1 MNFGTS
7 RPSSDEDSGLSSFVE
22 NPQYF
27 CGIIKEKDMCK
38 WCWACFHLFL
48 LWWCAKVR
56 LLNPPTC
63 LNPQICLIAGYFP
76 QAIEHMGVM
85 GLMGWVFSPFSCSE
99 TFVCILSLGVQ
110 HIKRQDIVL
119 KWELGEGAF
128 GKVYLA
134 ECANLSPDSDK
145 MLVAIK
151 VREPAPLLCGFLPC
165 KHLQQQWSKLGCCC
179 RLLPKCR

>member
-1 MNFGTS
+1 MLGAEDELAVSLRFMNFGS
-7 RPSSDEDSGLSSFVE
+7 SPPSSDDDSGLSSFVE

-38 WCWACFHLFL
+38 WRVHDHATAPKRHASFSV
-48 LWWCAKVR
+48 CAV
-56 LLNPPTC
+56 
-63 LNPQICLIAGYFP
+63 
-76 QAIEHMGVM
+76 
-85 GLMGWVFSPFSCSE
+85 SS
-99 TFVCILSLGVQ
+99 SLRSGVQ

-128 GKVYLA
+128 GNVYLA

-151 VREPAPLLCGFLPC
+151 VRRACFQVFTTGDM
-165 KHLQQQWSKLGCCC
+165 
-179 RLLPKCR
+179 

>member
-1 MNFGTS
+1 MLGTEDELAVSLRFMNFGS
-7 RPSSDEDSGLSSFVE
+7 SPPSSDDDSGLSSFVE

-38 WCWACFHLFL
+38 RSHAAAPKQQNCRFPSAH
-48 LWWCAKVR
+48 VR
-56 LLNPPTC
+56 L
-63 LNPQICLIAGYFP
+63 
-76 QAIEHMGVM
+76 
-85 GLMGWVFSPFSCSE
+85 SPCVPSRLASPR
-99 TFVCILSLGVQ
+99 LRSGVQ

-151 VREPAPLLCGFLPC
+151 VRRPSQVFTTDDRGEERATSD
-165 KHLQQQWSKLGCCC
+165 WSLKVTWW
-179 RLLPKCR
+179 